1 MLVVEADF
9 CGVTLV
15 LGYFCLASWHF
26 CPFSSLVLQ
35 PSYKFCE
42 SLIILP
48 TYFFFT

>member
-26 CPFSSLVLQ
+26 CPFSEPGSPAFLQILESILYPFNVVL
-35 PSYKFCE
+35 
-42 SLIILP
+42 
-48 TYFFFT
+48 